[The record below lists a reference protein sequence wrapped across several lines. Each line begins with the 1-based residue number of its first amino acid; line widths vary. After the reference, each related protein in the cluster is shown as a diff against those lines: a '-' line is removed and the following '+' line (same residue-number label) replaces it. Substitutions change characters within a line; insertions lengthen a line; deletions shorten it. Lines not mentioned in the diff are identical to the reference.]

1 MIETISQ
8 DAFDALRIRAET
20 SPNPDSICLV
30 RAVEMKI
37 KNGTLR
43 VIET

>member
-8 DAFDALRIRAET
+8 DVYDALRNRAEV